1 MGRGKNKSS
10 QVGKGKRAREKCP
23 SSLESDCGC
32 PLCGQHYG
40 EQSVTW
46 IQCSDCEEWY
56 DTDCVSLNPDSLP
69 EHFLC
74 VKCA

>member
-1 MGRGKNKSS
+1 MGKD
-10 QVGKGKRAREKCP
+10 KGAREKCP
-23 SSLESDCGC
+23 SSLESDCEC

-46 IQCSDCEEWY
+46 IQCWDCEEWY